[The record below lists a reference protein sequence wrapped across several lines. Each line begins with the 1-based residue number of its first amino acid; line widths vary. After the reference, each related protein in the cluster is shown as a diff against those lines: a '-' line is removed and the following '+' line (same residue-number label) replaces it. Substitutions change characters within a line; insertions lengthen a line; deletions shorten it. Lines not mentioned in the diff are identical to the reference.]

1 MLKTSARPE
10 IFTTFGA
17 WSGLTSVTARKKSAG
32 FSLVEAV
39 VAIGIFAFVAVAIL
53 SLFSVALKSRA
64 DSALETRAT
73 IIAEEI
79 TSVIRMS
86 GGLKNAMFRD
96 GPALQDRN
104 NQTVDLTREAV
115 VLGYPT
121 DTTVPF
127 GLWHEARGKDPRRVW
142 EEGALEPWVAANQIN
157 LLAYVRAVPTLTP
170 GLYQLICEVRSP
182 AALPLSH
189 SKTVTFTTMFAL

>member
-1 MLKTSARPE
+1 MAILRNN
-10 IFTTFGA
+10 
-17 WSGLTSVTARKKSAG
+17 AG
-32 FSLVEAV
+32 FSLVEVAV
-39 VAIGIFAFVAVAIL
+39 AVGIFAFAAVGIL

-64 DSALETRAT
+64 DSALETRSA

-79 TSVIRMS
+79 VSIIRMS
-86 GGLKNAMFRD
+86 GGLKNAIFRD
-96 GPALQDRN
+96 GPALEERN
-104 NQTVDLTREAV
+104 NQSVDLTRDAV

-127 GLWHEARGKDPRRVW
+127 GLWHPARGKDPRRVW
-142 EEGALEPWVAANQIN
+142 EDGALEPWVEANRIST
-157 LLAYVRAVPTLTP
+157 LAYVRAVPTPTP

-182 AALPLSH
+182 AGLPLSL

>member
-1 MLKTSARPE
+1 M
-10 IFTTFGA
+10 
-17 WSGLTSVTARKKSAG
+17 
-32 FSLVEAV
+32 
-39 VAIGIFAFVAVAIL
+39 AIGIFAFVVVAIL

-73 IIAEEI
+73 IIAGEV

-86 GGLKNAMFRD
+86 GGLKTAMFRD

-104 NQTVDLTREAV
+104 NQMVDLTRESV

-121 DTTVPF
+121 GTTVPF
-127 GLWHEARGKDPRRVW
+127 GLWHSARGKDPRRVW
-142 EEGALEPWVAANQIN
+142 EDGALEPWAATNQIS
-157 LLAYVRAVPTLTP
+157 LLAYVRAVPTSTP

-182 AALPLSH
+182 AALPLSR
-189 SKTVTFTTMFAL
+189 SKIVTFTTLFTL